1 MVYTTKVFFSI
12 LYFLTK
18 AFVVYTTAERHSE
31 EQGAARS
38 RRKREEREKG
48 GEGQRKEK
56 KGGEKGERA
65 RTDRGGRKRKG
76 TYSKKGETR
85 GRQGKEGEEGQGGE
99 DCQTADMTNTG
110 RISPSFTNEVGC
122 ERAAALLK
130 VFNAL
135 RRC

>member
-1 MVYTTKVFFSI
+1 MMIV
-12 LYFLTK
+12 L
-18 AFVVYTTAERHSE
+18 FVVPFQQPTSVTF
-31 EQGAARS
+31 
-38 RRKREEREKG
+38 
-48 GEGQRKEK
+48 GEGE
-56 KGGEKGERA
+56 
-65 RTDRGGRKRKG
+65 G